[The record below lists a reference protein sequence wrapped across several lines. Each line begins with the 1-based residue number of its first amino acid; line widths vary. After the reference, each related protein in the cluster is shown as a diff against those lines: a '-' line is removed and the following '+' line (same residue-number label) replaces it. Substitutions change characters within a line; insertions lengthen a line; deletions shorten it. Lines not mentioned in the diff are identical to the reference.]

1 VFLCQVIWFI
11 IIYTSDIMKTFERID
26 KDKDKNIVLRDCT
39 MQYFE

>member
-26 KDKDKNIVLRDCT
+26 KDKDKKVECLLYNDT
-39 MQYFE
+39 S